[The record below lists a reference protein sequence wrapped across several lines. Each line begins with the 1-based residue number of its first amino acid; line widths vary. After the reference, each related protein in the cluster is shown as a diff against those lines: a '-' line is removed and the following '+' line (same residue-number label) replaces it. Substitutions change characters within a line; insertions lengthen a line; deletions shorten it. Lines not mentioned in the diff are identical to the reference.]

1 MNGLSGMDL
10 LKMTK
15 EFNPQSLVFII
26 SGMMDLDHLYSKE
39 IKSGL
44 VAGVISKPFDVEA
57 LVKKIEGLLK

>member
-1 MNGLSGMDL
+1 
-10 LKMTK
+10 MTK